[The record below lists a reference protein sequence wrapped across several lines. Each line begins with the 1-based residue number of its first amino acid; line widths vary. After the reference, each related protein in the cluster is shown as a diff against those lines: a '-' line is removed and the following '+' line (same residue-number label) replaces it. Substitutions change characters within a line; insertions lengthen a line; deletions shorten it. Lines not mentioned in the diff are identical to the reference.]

1 MCSII
6 GKADKLEQKI
16 EDLSEDFH
24 DKLHNIED
32 KLKESQSVNDQKH
45 EKTEETLQEIKDSI
59 QNLEE
64 KFDRTIENIFD
75 KLAEVDFNRDIFD
88 TFSKKIIFVCRR
100 NNLIFNGMTSEA
112 GETQE
117 KLYKRVR
124 DIIKNEL
131 NIQRQVQILGVSRVT
146 SGPDILGCRPVLVT
160 FQFFKDRFD
169 VLASARFTRIIYS

>member
-45 EKTEETLQEIKDSI
+45 EKTEETLQEIRDSI
-59 QNLEE
+59 HNLEE

-75 KLAEVDFNRDIFD
+75 KLAEVDFNRDICD
-88 TFSKKIIFVCRR
+88 TFSK
-100 NNLIFNGMTSEA
+100 
-112 GETQE
+112 
-117 KLYKRVR
+117 
-124 DIIKNEL
+124 
-131 NIQRQVQILGVSRVT
+131 
-146 SGPDILGCRPVLVT
+146 
-160 FQFFKDRFD
+160 
-169 VLASARFTRIIYS
+169 